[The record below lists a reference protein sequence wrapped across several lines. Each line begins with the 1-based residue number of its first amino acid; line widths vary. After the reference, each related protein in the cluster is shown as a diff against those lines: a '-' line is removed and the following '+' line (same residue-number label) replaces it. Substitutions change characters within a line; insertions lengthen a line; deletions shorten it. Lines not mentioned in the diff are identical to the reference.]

1 MPGCCAPFKVQ
12 APLNVGALGRARSLK
27 NLKVGLVIKEF
38 CDWLSNTSISV
49 AFQSANWFVP
59 LVQTVH
65 IISIAI
71 LLTAVYVLSFRLIGV
86 TRGGQSLAVLSAKS
100 TPWIWIALGVLLGT
114 GILLTITEPARELL
128 NWAFRVKM
136 LMVIALAAILL
147 VVQIRTRRH
156 PAYWTESPTR
166 RRAARAIGIVAVIIG
181 AGIVTAGRWIAY
193 V

>member
-1 MPGCCAPFKVQ
+1 
-12 APLNVGALGRARSLK
+12 
-27 NLKVGLVIKEF
+27 VIKEF
-38 CDWLSNTSISV
+38 CDWLSSTNVSV

-59 LVQTVH
+59 TVQTVH

-71 LLTAVYVLSFRLIGV
+71 LLTSVYVVSFRLIGV
-86 TRGGQSLAVLSAKS
+86 TRRGQPLATLVAKS
-100 TPWIWIALGVLLGT
+100 APWVWIALCVLLGT

-136 LMVIALAAILL
+136 LMVIVLAGILL
-147 VVQIRTRRH
+147 VVQIRLRRD
-156 PAYWTESPTR
+156 PAYWTESRTR
-166 RRAARAIGIVAVIIG
+166 RLAARAIGIAAVIIG

>member
-1 MPGCCAPFKVQ
+1 
-12 APLNVGALGRARSLK
+12 
-27 NLKVGLVIKEF
+27 VIEQF
-38 CDWLSNTSISV
+38 CDWLSRTNVSV

-65 IISIAI
+65 IIAIAI
-71 LLTAVYVLSFRLIGV
+71 LLTSVYVLSFRLIGL
-86 TRGGQSLAVLSAKS
+86 TRGAQTLSVASAKS
-100 TPWIWIALGVLLGT
+100 TPWIWTALCVLLVS

-136 LMVIALAAILL
+136 LLVLTLVGMLWMVQLRMRQNPEYWSESPA
-147 VVQIRTRRH
+147 RRH
-156 PAYWTESPTR
+156 
-166 RRAARAIGIVAVIIG
+166 AARAIGIVAVIVG

>member
-1 MPGCCAPFKVQ
+1 
-12 APLNVGALGRARSLK
+12 
-27 NLKVGLVIKEF
+27 VIEEF
-38 CDWLSNTSISV
+38 CDWLSRTNVSV

-71 LLTAVYVLSFRLIGV
+71 LLTSVYVVSFRLIGV
-86 TRGGQSLAVLSAKS
+86 TRGGQPLAVVTAKS
-100 TPWIWIALGVLLGT
+100 TPWVWIALGVLLGT
-114 GILLTITEPARELL
+114 GILLTVTEPARELL

-136 LMVIALAAILL
+136 LLVLALAGILL
-147 VVQIRTRRH
+147 IVQIRTRRS
-156 PAYWTESPTR
+156 PEYWTESPTR
-166 RRAARAIGIVAVIIG
+166 RRAARAMGVAAVIIG